1 MKRVLALAFAIL
13 LLYSFQS
20 SKKCQPLK
28 LVSASRTQWSG
39 GIAGHYGTSY
49 NLELSSPA
57 KYKIELDSV
66 WFNTEGTYGL
76 KQEENHSGFSLQVKT
91 KTSSTNITYEITGG
105 SFHDNGLRQYP
116 DDFEKLQNVSNP
128 FHVKGE
134 AVVSYIFNK
143 KKCFLAVPAYTNNPP
158 INYP

>member
-1 MKRVLALAFAIL
+1 MKRVLLLAFAIFL
-13 LLYSFQS
+13 LSSFQT
-20 SKKCQPLK
+20 KFFQPLK
-28 LVSASRTQWSG
+28 LTSASQTQWSG
-39 GIAGHYGTSY
+39 GIAGRYGTNY
-49 NLELSSPA
+49 NLLLRCPT
-57 KYKIELDSV
+57 KYSIKLDSI
-66 WFNTEGTYGL
+66 WLNTEGTYGL
-76 KQEENHSGFSLQVKT
+76 KQEANHSAFSLQVKT

-143 KKCFLAVPAYTNNPP
+143 KKYFLAVPAYTNNPP